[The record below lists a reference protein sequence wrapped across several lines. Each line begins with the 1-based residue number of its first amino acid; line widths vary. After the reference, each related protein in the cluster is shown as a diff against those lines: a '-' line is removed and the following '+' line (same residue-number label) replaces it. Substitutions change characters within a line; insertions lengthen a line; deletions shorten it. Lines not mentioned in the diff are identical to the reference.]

1 LAVKVITDS
10 TADIPPDLVEE
21 LGIRV
26 VPLTVIFSEGA
37 YKEGVEIDHETFYR
51 RLQEE
56 KGIPTTSAPS
66 VGDFL
71 EAYKE
76 VLQET
81 DEVVSIHISSK
92 LSATYNNACQAANI
106 LKEQGARIE
115 VVDSFNVSMG
125 MGFTVVAAARAA
137 KAGATLEQVL
147 AIARRCIDRV
157 RLLVMLDT
165 LEYLRRGGRIGR
177 ARALLGSIL
186 QIKPILRMQEGELH
200 PEARVRTRSQALE
213 RMLQLILASP
223 RIKEMGVGYTTDR
236 EEAEL
241 LLERMKESIPHAYT
255 YLIRIGP
262 VVGTHAG
269 PGAIG
274 VGCLEDEE

>member
-1 LAVKVITDS
+1 MAVKVITDS